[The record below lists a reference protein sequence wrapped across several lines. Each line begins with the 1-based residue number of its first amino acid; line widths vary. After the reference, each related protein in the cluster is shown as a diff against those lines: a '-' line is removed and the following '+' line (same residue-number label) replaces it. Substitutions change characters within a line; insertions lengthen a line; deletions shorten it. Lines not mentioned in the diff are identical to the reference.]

1 MLKHL
6 FETAINLYQN
16 QPKQTKINNK
26 SHIKINKILN
36 DKIKKKVRKTQ
47 RWRIKLKKKSNRK
60 KRTQKIPLKLAQAN
74 LPNLLLGL

>member
-16 QPKQTKINNK
+16 QPKQTKINYK

-36 DKIKKKVRKTQ
+36 DKIKKESKKNST
-47 RWRIKLKKKSNRK
+47 LKDKIEKKSNRK
-60 KRTQKIPLKLAQAN
+60 KRTQKNTTQVSPS
-74 LPNLLLGL
+74 